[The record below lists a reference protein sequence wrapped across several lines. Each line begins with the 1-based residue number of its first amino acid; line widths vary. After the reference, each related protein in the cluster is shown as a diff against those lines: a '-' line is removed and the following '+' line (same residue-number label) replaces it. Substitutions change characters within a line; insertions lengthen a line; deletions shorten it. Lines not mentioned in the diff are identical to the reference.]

1 LKRILQISAVALLTI
16 LFLGLFLWNS
26 NLRDVGRILAATDP
40 YWLIAALFVN
50 AGALVFRSLRWRI
63 IISRDDPPGFYPT
76 FFANSVGYM
85 LSTVLPIRAGDFAR
99 PALLSRRSN
108 VRFTTALGTVLTER
122 VLDLF
127 AITSLFVWFVL
138 SHWNTWAHH
147 PRIATPFLVIKSA
160 AIVAGSIDLALLLF
174 MVGLYFASPKV
185 RVAHEFVGRILPK
198 RFREP
203 WMHFFDAFVKTLE
216 VTKDA
221 KAFITVV
228 LCTAGVWTC
237 LTAQFFVGAI
247 AAHRPVPFDSGF
259 LLGGAT
265 TIGVAIPTP
274 GGVGGFHKV
283 AQWVLTTFYGFDI
296 DSSVAVAIIFHL
308 VGALPVIVIGLLL
321 FAREGLHW
329 RDVSK
334 PDGS

>member
-1 LKRILQISAVALLTI
+1 LKRILQISAVVLLTVF
-16 LFLGLFLWNS
+16 FLGLFLWKS
-26 NLRDVGRILAATDP
+26 NLHDVGRILAATDP
-40 YWLIAALFVN
+40 LWLAAALVVN

-63 IISRDDPPGFYPT
+63 IISRDDPPAFYAT

-108 VRFTTALGTVLTER
+108 VRFATALGTVLTER

-127 AITSLFVWFVL
+127 AITSLFVWFVARHWQTW
-138 SHWNTWAHH
+138 SHD
-147 PRIATPFLVIKSA
+147 PRVATPFLIVKSA
-160 AIVAGSIDLALLLF
+160 AFVAGSMVGALLLF
-174 MVGLYFASPKV
+174 MIGLYFASPKV
-185 RVAHEFVGRILPK
+185 RRAHEFLGRILPQ

-203 WMHFFDAFVKTLE
+203 WMHFFDAFVKTLD
-216 VTKDA
+216 VTRDA
-221 KAFITVV
+221 KAFVAVI
-228 LCTAGVWTC
+228 LCTAGVWAC
-237 LTAQFFVGAI
+237 LTAQFYVGAI
-247 AAHRPVPFDSGF
+247 AAHRPLPFDTGY

-283 AQWVLTTFYGFDI
+283 AQWVLTAFYGFDI

>member
-1 LKRILQISAVALLTI
+1 MKRILQIAAVALLTI
-16 LFLGLFLWNS
+16 LFLGLFLWKS

-40 YWLIAALFVN
+40 LWLIAALVVN

-85 LSTVLPIRAGDFAR
+85 LSTVLPIRAGDVAR

-122 VLDLF
+122 VLDLI
-127 AITSLFVWFVL
+127 AITSLFVWFVAAHWTSW
-138 SHWNTWAHH
+138 SHD
-147 PRIATPFLVIKSA
+147 PRVARPFLVVKSA
-160 AIVAGSIDLALLLF
+160 AFVAGSILGALLLF
-174 MVGLYFASPKV
+174 MVALYFASAKV
-185 RVAHEFVGRILPK
+185 RVLHEILGRILPK

-203 WMHFFDAFVKTLE
+203 WMHFFDAFVQTLD
-216 VTKDA
+216 VTRDA
-221 KAFITVV
+221 RAFLAVI
-228 LCTAGVWTC
+228 LCTAGVWAC
-237 LTAQFFVGAI
+237 LTAQFYVAAI
-247 AAHRPVPFDSGF
+247 AAHRPVPFDSGL

-265 TIGVAIPTP
+265 TVGVAIPTP
-274 GGVGGFHKV
+274 GGVGGFHKI
-283 AQWVLTTFYGFDI
+283 AQWVVTTFYGFDI

>member
-1 LKRILQISAVALLTI
+1 MKRILQISAVALLTI
-16 LFLGLFLWNS
+16 LFLGLFLWKS

-40 YWLIAALFVN
+40 LWLVAALIVN

-63 IISRDDPPGFYPT
+63 IISRDEPPPFYAT

-122 VLDLF
+122 VLDLI
-127 AITSLFVWFVL
+127 AITSLFVWFVARHWSSW
-138 SHWNTWAHH
+138 SHD
-147 PRIATPFLVIKSA
+147 PRVARSFLVVKSA
-160 AIVAGSIDLALLLF
+160 AFVAGSIIAALLLF
-174 MVGLYFASPKV
+174 MVALYFASSKV
-185 RVAHEFVGRILPK
+185 RVAHAFLGRILPQ

-203 WMHFFDAFVKTLE
+203 WMHFFDTFVKTLD

-221 KAFITVV
+221 RAFVTVL
-228 LCTAGVWTC
+228 LCTAGVWLC

-247 AAHRPVPFDSGF
+247 AAHRPVPFDSGY

-308 VGALPVIVIGLLL
+308 VGALPVIVIGVLL

>member
-1 LKRILQISAVALLTI
+1 MLLTV
-16 LFLGLFLWNS
+16 LFLGLFLWKS

-40 YWLIAALFVN
+40 WWLAAALIVN

-122 VLDLF
+122 VLDLI
-127 AITSLFVWFVL
+127 AITSLFVWFVV
-138 SHWNTWAHH
+138 SHWKVWSHD
-147 PRIATPFLVIKSA
+147 PRIATPLLVVKSA
-160 AIVAGSIDLALLLF
+160 GFVAGTILTAMVLF

-185 RVAHEFVGRILPK
+185 RRAHEFVGRVLPK

-203 WMHFFDAFVKTLE
+203 WMHFFDAFVKTLD
-216 VTKDA
+216 VTRDA
-221 KAFITVV
+221 KAFLTVI
-228 LCTAGVWTC
+228 LCTAGVWVC
-237 LTAQFFVGAI
+237 LTAQFYVGAI
-247 AAHRPVPFDSGF
+247 AAHRPIPFDAGF
-259 LLGGAT
+259 FLGGAT